1 MKRIFGFTLIEIM
14 ISIAIVSILAVIA
27 VYLYSDQIRR
37 ARRSDGTSTL
47 AAMSNAQERYRLS
60 NASYGSLS
68 QVWGGV
74 TSTSEGYY
82 TLSITGTSS
91 TGYTLTATAVGD
103 QANDSQDGTACNV
116 LQLSVSAGTITKSPT
131 ACW

>member
-27 VYLYSDQIRR
+27 IYLYSDQVRR

-60 NASYGSLS
+60 NSSYGSLS

-82 TLSITGTSS
+82 TLSISGTSS

-116 LQLSVSAGTITKSPT
+116 LQLSVSAGTITKSPS